1 MTWPLRPSAT
11 VSNADLRRGVRYHGD
26 AMTPHHVSLHPQD
39 EVADVGMGKVP
50 ALLNVR
56 VRLWLQ
62 PTTAPA
68 RLRGQLASCLAWPP
82 KTPLGKRPPSTFH
95 GILG

>member
-1 MTWPLRPSAT
+1 MS
-11 VSNADLRRGVRYHGD
+11 
-26 AMTPHHVSLHPQD
+26 
-39 EVADVGMGKVP
+39 GKVP
-50 ALLNVR
+50 ALVNVR

-62 PTTAPA
+62 PITAPA

-95 GILG
+95 GILGDYDLHTAMCGVSEVDVDVRVYEPPGQPAEGAGAILDGDH